1 MLLGPCSGLHSVDNV
16 QEPLG
21 GIPIEK
27 ESGTHPEMDILI
39 LITFIIEKVMI
50 HCHTFRRPSNVAA
63 RVKFAEIPGEWD
75 RIHSDLLDFPVL
87 LRHARRMC
95 NQVID

>member
-1 MLLGPCSGLHSVDNV
+1 MDNV
-16 QEPLG
+16 RNLPRAFG
-21 GIPIEK
+21 GIPVEK

-50 HCHTFRRPSNVAA
+50 HCHKFRRPSNVAA